1 MNVLFIG
8 PIPGS
13 VTGQSLACQVLLDGL
28 RKGHEVA
35 VVNLSKQ
42 GFKQGISSGS
52 RVGEVLNVLRQ
63 VCRTRGAAD
72 VIYLTVSESF
82 AGNVKDLAFFFLC
95 LGRLDHMV
103 IHLHGGAGMTRIM
116 RGERPP
122 LRGLNAFFLKRL
134 GGVIVLGEVH
144 LGIYRGVVPD
154 ARLHIVPNFAQ
165 DELFT
170 TAARVDAKFRQSHPV
185 RLLFLSNLLP
195 GKGHVELIDAFFA
208 LDDKVK
214 ASIRIDLAG
223 GFESD
228 RQKDAFLARIAGVEQ
243 VRYHGTVTGARKTA
257 LFDEAHVFC
266 LPTYYPYEGQPISIL
281 EAYASGCAVIT
292 TDHSGIPDVFRGDVN
307 GFQVA
312 PRSVADLR
320 SAIER
325 AAAEPEVL
333 RRMAL
338 TNLETARTRYRTSEY
353 QRAVIQII
361 DAVAK
366 AN

>member
-8 PIPGS
+8 PLPGP

-28 RKGHEVA
+28 RQRHQVA
-35 VVNLSKQ
+35 VVDLSKKE
-42 GFKQGISSGS
+42 FKQGISSRS
-52 RVGEVLNVLRQ
+52 RVKEVLNVLRQ
-63 VCRTRGAAD
+63 VWRVRSAAD
-72 VIYLTVSESF
+72 AIYLTVSESF
-82 AGNVKDLAFFFLC
+82 AGNVKDLAIYCLC
-95 LGRLDHMV
+95 FGRLRHMV
-103 IHLHGGAGMTRIM
+103 IHLHGGASMTRIM
-116 RGERPP
+116 RGKRPP
-122 LRGLNAFFLKRL
+122 LRSVNAFFLRRL
-134 GGVIVLGEVH
+134 GAVIVLGEKH
-144 LGIYRGVVPD
+144 LGIYRGVVPE

-170 TAARVDAKFRQSHPV
+170 TAERAEAKFRQIPPL

-208 LDDKVK
+208 LEDTVK

-228 RQKDAFLARIAGVEQ
+228 RQKDAFLARIADVEQ
-243 VRYHGTVTGARKTA
+243 LQYHGIVTGARKKA

-281 EAYASGCAVIT
+281 EAYAAGCAVIT

-312 PRSVADLR
+312 ARSVTELR
-320 SAIER
+320 IAIQR
-325 AAAEPEVL
+325 AAAKP
-333 RRMAL
+333 
-338 TNLETARTRYRTSEY
+338 
-353 QRAVIQII
+353 
-361 DAVAK
+361 
-366 AN
+366 